1 MPHRTEPTVT
11 AVVAA
16 YNAEAWIA
24 ETLEAILGQTRPPEE
39 VVVVDD
45 GSTDGTAGIL
55 ESFAGAIRVVH
66 RANGGCPA
74 AFNTAF
80 AHATGEYVAMCGAD
94 DIWEPHKL
102 EWQLEA
108 LRADPQLDVLFGDA
122 QIFGLVDGNY
132 ARPPGTGLLD
142 SAALRDALYQENLI
156 CAPSIVIRRSLFERL
171 GPFVERFGADD
182 YEYWMRCLRAGA
194 SFYYDERV
202 LLRYRRHDGNLSSR
216 LLWMNECSHE
226 VHRWYAEDLDDQGL
240 AREVLARDLFK
251 IGRLHVDEGSIPEAR
266 RAFRGALG
274 HAITPRA
281 LAWLTLLRLPA
292 TVRDRSAGA
301 FVRLSRSIRGRR
313 APVEASL

>member
-45 GSTDGTAGIL
+45 GSTDGTAAIL
-55 ESFAGAIRVVH
+55 ESFSGAIRVVH

-94 DIWEPHKL
+94 DIWEPRKL

-122 QIFGLVDGNY
+122 QIFGLVDGTY
-132 ARPPGTGLLD
+132 GRPPGTGRLD
-142 SAALRDALYQENLI
+142 SAALRDALYRENLI

-194 SFYYDERV
+194 SFYYDERI
-202 LLRYRRHDGNLSSR
+202 LLRYRRHESNLSSG
-216 LLWMNECSHE
+216 LLWMNECSHD
-226 VHRWYAEDLDDQGL
+226 VHRWYAEDMEDQGH
-240 AREVLARDLFK
+240 ANEVLALDLFK
-251 IGRLHVDEGSIPEAR
+251 IGRLLVDEGRVPEAR

-281 LAWLTLLRLPA
+281 LAWLALLSLPA

-301 FVRLSRSIRGRR
+301 FVRLSRSLRGRR
-313 APVEASL
+313 APAEASL